1 MPSSEPRDACRDN
14 RIGIPGEIRMQEVMA
29 VMLGA
34 LRQDSAR
41 VERIGVNLTNALT
54 PGYQREIIVAQPTRV
69 GAEGG
74 FARLLSAGAEGGGVP
89 GVTIARDARPGTLK
103 ATGQAW
109 DLALASDGYFEVA
122 TPLGPAYTRR
132 GQFQLDGQGRLV
144 TVQGWPVMGL
154 DGEIRPGNGAPSIQA
169 NGQIRT
175 ADKLVGQ
182 LRVVKFDVPGSLRH
196 IDAGY
201 FASET
206 AGTLL
211 PEAGLALRQGFLE
224 NANVSH
230 SHEMVDLMR
239 TMRHFESMTRVL
251 QGYDD
256 MIGGAIRKLGDA

>member
-1 MPSSEPRDACRDN
+1 
-14 RIGIPGEIRMQEVMA
+14 MQEVMG

-34 LRQDSAR
+34 LRQDTAR

-54 PGYQREIIVAQPTRV
+54 PGYQREIVVAQQMRL
-69 GAEGG
+69 GSEGG
-74 FARLLSAGAEGGGVP
+74 FARLVSAVGAEEGGALQDVHI
-89 GVTIARDARPGTLK
+89 VRDARPGTLK

-122 TPLGPAYTRR
+122 TPQGPAYTRR

-144 TVQGWPVMGL
+144 TLQGWPVMGL
-154 DGEIRPGNGAPSIQA
+154 DGEIRPGTGTPAIQA
-169 NGQIRT
+169 NGQIRNG
-175 ADKLVGQ
+175 DKLVAQ
-182 LRVVKFDVPGSLRH
+182 LRVVQFDEPGALRH

-201 FASET
+201 FASDS

-211 PEAGLALRQGFLE
+211 PEARLALRQGFLE

-230 SHEMVDLMR
+230 GHEMVDLMR

-256 MIGGAIRKLGDA
+256 MIGGAIRKLGEA

>member
-1 MPSSEPRDACRDN
+1 
-14 RIGIPGEIRMQEVMA
+14 MQEVMA

-34 LRQDSAR
+34 LRQDTAR

-54 PGYQREIIVAQPTRV
+54 PGYQREIVVAQATRV
-69 GAEGG
+69 GGDSG
-74 FARLLSAGAEGGGVP
+74 FARLMSAAGTEEGAALQDVRI
-89 GVTIARDARPGTLK
+89 VRDSRPGTLK

-122 TPLGPAYTRR
+122 TPQGPAYTRR

-144 TVQGWPVMGL
+144 TLQGWPVMGL
-154 DGEIRPGNGAPSIQA
+154 DGEIRPGAGAPGIQA
-169 NGQIRT
+169 NGQIRNGG
-175 ADKLVGQ
+175 KLVGQ
-182 LRVVKFDVPGSLRH
+182 LRVVQFDEPNALRH

-201 FASET
+201 FTSET
-206 AGTLL
+206 AGTLM
-211 PEAGLALRQGFLE
+211 PEARLALKQGFLE

>member
-1 MPSSEPRDACRDN
+1 
-14 RIGIPGEIRMQEVMA
+14 MQEVMG

-34 LRQDSAR
+34 LRQDTAR

-54 PGYQREIIVAQPTRV
+54 PGYQREIVVAQPMRV
-69 GAEGG
+69 GG
-74 FARLLSAGAEGGGVP
+74 FARLVSAVGAGEGGALQDVHI
-89 GVTIARDARPGTLK
+89 VRDARPGTLK

-122 TPLGPAYTRR
+122 TPQGPAYTRR

-144 TVQGWPVMGL
+144 TLQGWPVMGL
-154 DGEIRPGNGAPSIQA
+154 DGEIRPGTGTPVIQP
-169 NGQIRT
+169 NGQIRNG
-175 ADKLVGQ
+175 DRLVGQ
-182 LRVVKFDVPGSLRH
+182 LRVVQFDEPGVLRH
-196 IDAGY
+196 TDAGY
-201 FASET
+201 FASDS
-206 AGTLL
+206 AGTLQ
-211 PEAGLALRQGFLE
+211 PEARLALRQGFLE

-256 MIGGAIRKLGDA
+256 MIGGAIRKLGEA

>member
-1 MPSSEPRDACRDN
+1 
-14 RIGIPGEIRMQEVMA
+14 MQEVMG

-54 PGYQREIIVAQPTRV
+54 PGYQREIVVAQPTRV
-69 GAEGG
+69 GSEGG
-74 FARLLSAGAEGGGVP
+74 FARLLAAAGAEDGGLPSVNI
-89 GVTIARDARPGTLK
+89 VRDTRPGTLK

-122 TPLGPAYTRR
+122 TPQGPAYTRR

-154 DGEIRPGNGAPSIQA
+154 DGEIRPGSGTPTIQA
-169 NGQIRT
+169 NGQIRH

-182 LRVVKFDVPGSLRH
+182 LRVVQFDELGTLRH

-201 FASET
+201 FASESP
-206 AGTLL
+206 GTLL
-211 PEAGLALRQGFLE
+211 PEARLALKQGFLE